1 MIKKLVGVGVIAVMG
16 AAVGAMLGYGPLL
29 RYKAE
34 GMLSME
40 MGAAEYK
47 RFAELADDSE
57 TIRQFVAVSPPPDS
71 DNGEMHH
78 LISQVAK
85 GGWHKPVPKVSKAD
99 AKELP
104 DLLQQLEQQQ
114 QQQKQKQKQAFV
126 YLGLKL
132 SHTAPEA
139 REAANITEWLGS
151 YFRDAATREGVREQ
165 VSRWKAE
172 NRQFLE
178 PALVRKLQH
187 EFDIEQAQI
196 RAQALRKIVA
206 SYPDAVR
213 GESRQVINIS
223 KDNEKF
229 ISPLAQ
235 LVGAESEIIENR
247 EKLLKLKREIEQ
259 QAFAK
264 ELIDDAEVA
273 LSQARSGSESVA
285 KLSVVVSAFSKKTKT
300 DAEREKLLSL
310 TADVGDISSRFMT
323 QAQFIAKPSIPSRP
337 ERPGPLMVTVLFAA
351 LFAVLGAGY
360 FWRNLIVKL
369 IQSDN

>member
-1 MIKKLVGVGVIAVMG
+1 MIKKLVGVGVIAVIG

-57 TIRQFVAVSPPPDS
+57 TIRQFAAVSPPPDS
-71 DNGEMHH
+71 DSGEIHH

-85 GGWHKPVPKVSKAD
+85 GTWHKPVPKVSKAD

-104 DLLQQLEQQQ
+104 DLLQQLEQQH
-114 QQQKQKQKQAFV
+114 KPKQAFV

-132 SHTAPEA
+132 SHTASEA
-139 REAANITEWLGS
+139 REAANMTEWLGS
-151 YFRDAATREGVREQ
+151 YFRDAAAREGVREQ

-178 PALVRKLQH
+178 PALVSKLRH

-247 EKLLKLKREIEQ
+247 EKLLNLKRYIEQ

-264 ELIDDAEVA
+264 ELIDEAEVA
-273 LSQARSGSESVA
+273 VSQARSGRESIA

-300 DAEREKLLSL
+300 DAEREKLLSM
-310 TADVGDISSRFMT
+310 TADIGGISSRFMT
-323 QAQFIAKPSIPSRP
+323 QAQFVAKPSIPSRP

-351 LFAVLGAGY
+351 LFAMLGAGY
-360 FWRNLIVKL
+360 FWRNSIVKL
-369 IQSDN
+369 LQSDN

>member
-1 MIKKLVGVGVIAVMG
+1 MIKKIVGVGVIAVMG

-57 TIRQFVAVSPPPDS
+57 TIRQFAAVSPPPDS
-71 DNGEMHH
+71 DNGEIHH
-78 LISQVAK
+78 LISQVVK
-85 GGWHKPVPKVSKAD
+85 GKWHNPVPKISKAD

-114 QQQKQKQKQAFV
+114 HKQKQAFV

-132 SHTAPEA
+132 SHTAPVA
-139 REAANITEWLGS
+139 REAANMTEWLGS

-178 PALVRKLQH
+178 PALVRKLRH

-196 RAQALRKIVA
+196 RAQALRKIVT

-247 EKLLKLKREIEQ
+247 EKLLNLKRHIEQ

-264 ELIDDAEVA
+264 ELIEEAEVA
-273 LSQARSGSESVA
+273 VSQARSGRESVA

-300 DAEREKLLSL
+300 DAEREKLLSM
-310 TADVGDISSRFMT
+310 TADIGEISSRFMT
-323 QAQFIAKPSIPSRP
+323 QAQFVAKPSIPSRP

-351 LFAVLGAGY
+351 LFAMLGAGY
-360 FWRNLIVKL
+360 FWRNSIVKL
-369 IQSDN
+369 LQSDN